1 MNNYNP
7 LWPEVVVWW
16 GAGASAGMNLLT
28 TDSIAY
34 QITQLSQ
41 VNEELYENNKEKEIE
56 MRVKKALKEKGSNN
70 TLIVE
75 DLKKLIS
82 TLESKDNNEYIKYIK
97 ETYDWETL
105 KKIIKITPKSGD
117 IVKIQD
123 IFNLIDMYLFNKTGF
138 RNYTTGEFLDIN
150 KISAA
155 REALKL
161 LTIFLQTIQYK
172 RLINENPEK
181 IESYYEFALAIG
193 RLMQEEGLK
202 LKDEVSLIKREF
214 YLESLSFICLIWDP
228 ILLWL
233 LFCANKELN
242 NKSNIY
248 IGKNIEKLKLYHD
261 LGYFMG
267 VRKID
272 GDTPEVWYPFNEGI
286 VNRINTEK
294 YTTSKKV
301 RVGKFYFPHG
311 CLGWR
316 ECPNCGKL
324 TCYLGNSR
332 EWSYLS
338 ESIFPP
344 SITDCFGFEIKSNN
358 EKEEINKQRYDGI
371 QCSFCGTI
379 TEVKDTPIVM
389 QTSYKLN
396 NPPFIEEI
404 QRDMKIGISKAKHMV
419 FMGYSLPPD
428 DIIYKSIISTKLSNE
443 KIIITLVVGYDK
455 NAEDKYYTEDEAKEY
470 WKKQNNKTGKD
481 TYDSIKSILSGIIK
495 EKLTIRLYFKGIPNV
510 FKANSQQE
518 VYNKVK
524 ELFYPYNTFEKY
536 IKDRKEK

>member
-214 YLESLSFICLIWDP
+214 YLESLSFICLNWDP